1 MRPIRLKLEGFKGI
15 FSGMGKASIELNL
28 KPLGEAQLVAIT
40 GPNGAGKTTVR
51 DNLHPY
57 RVMPSRSSAPTPGS
71 FSYYD
76 QIVDGQ
82 DGLKE
87 LDWEQRQS
95 LPDGH
100 PHESCRQNKKAGS
113 VSV

>member
-57 RVMPSRSSAPTPGS
+57 RVMPSRSSAPMPGS

-87 LDWEQRQS
+87 LDWEHAPRARMTCITS
-95 LPDGH
+95 LSQFS
-100 PHESCRQNKKAGS
+100 E
-113 VSV
+113 